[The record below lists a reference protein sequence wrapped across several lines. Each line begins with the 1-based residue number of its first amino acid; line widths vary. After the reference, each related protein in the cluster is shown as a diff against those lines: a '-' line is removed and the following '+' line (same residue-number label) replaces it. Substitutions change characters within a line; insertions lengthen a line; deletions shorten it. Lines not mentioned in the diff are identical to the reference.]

1 LALYGNTLGLS
12 GDKAGATKVLRELEK
27 AKEKR
32 FVPAIYVAGVY
43 LGIGDLPQVMSAMKE
58 AYEERYDRLI
68 YMNVEPMAD
77 PLRGRADF
85 GELMTKVGVR

>member
-1 LALYGNTLGLS
+1 VN
-12 GDKAGATKVLRELEK
+12 
-27 AKEKR
+27 
-32 FVPAIYVAGVY
+32 
-43 LGIGDLPQVMSAMKE
+43 LGIGDLPRVMSSMKE

-85 GELMTKVGVR
+85 GELMMKVGVR